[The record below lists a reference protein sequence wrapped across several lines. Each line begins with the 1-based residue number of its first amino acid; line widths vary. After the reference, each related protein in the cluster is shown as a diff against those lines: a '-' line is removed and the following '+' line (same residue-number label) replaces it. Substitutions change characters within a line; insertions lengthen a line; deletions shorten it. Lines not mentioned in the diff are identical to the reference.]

1 FSRTEEA
8 FRQLQGIGHGTLFF
22 NIDANFPPP
31 SYPQQRTRPRMRKIE
46 AEQGFSG
53 QLRLSRWSIAEC
65 HLVRADSQITAKNIA
80 QKPVG
85 GNEAFAIPLEVESRR
100 PLMLLGRQS
109 LPNAIEQ
116 AGFHV
121 QPSPPNMD
129 FPFLEWHRIWR
140 FSPNSR
146 SFQILRK

>member
-1 FSRTEEA
+1 
-8 FRQLQGIGHGTLFF
+8 
-22 NIDANFPPP
+22 
-31 SYPQQRTRPRMRKIE
+31 
-46 AEQGFSG
+46 G

-146 SFQILRK
+146 SFQILRKSCEKGIAVFQIEMASRKQTLSEWSSGQRLPRL